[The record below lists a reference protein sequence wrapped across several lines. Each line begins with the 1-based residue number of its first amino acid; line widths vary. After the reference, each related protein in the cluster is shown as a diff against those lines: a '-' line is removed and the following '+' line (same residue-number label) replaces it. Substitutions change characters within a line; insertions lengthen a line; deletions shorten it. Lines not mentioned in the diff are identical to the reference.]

1 MGIKVTGGFIV
12 GGQQELSTKPEILEQ
27 EKKPKKMS
35 DFIKQKLSAEASA
48 RSPRTIESI
57 SEPSVVVNGKVKK
70 ISKQSAYLLDMMTL
84 DDQ

>member
-1 MGIKVTGGFIV
+1 MGIQVKGGFVV
-12 GGQQELSTKPEILEQ
+12 GNQ
-27 EKKPKKMS
+27 
-35 DFIKQKLSAEASA
+35 EASNDVQVQERA
-48 RSPRTIESI
+48 VSTERVASRRDTRSVDSI

>member
-1 MGIKVTGGFIV
+1 MGIQVKGGFVV
-12 GGQQELSTKPEILEQ
+12 GNQEVSNDVTVLEKTVSTERVSTR
-27 EKKPKKMS
+27 S
-35 DFIKQKLSAEASA
+35 DT
-48 RSPRTIESI
+48 RPVNSI

>member
-1 MGIKVTGGFIV
+1 MGIQVKGGFVV
-12 GGQQELSTKPEILEQ
+12 GNQ
-27 EKKPKKMS
+27 
-35 DFIKQKLSAEASA
+35 EASNDVQVQERA
-48 RSPRTIESI
+48 VSTERVTSRRDTRSVDSI